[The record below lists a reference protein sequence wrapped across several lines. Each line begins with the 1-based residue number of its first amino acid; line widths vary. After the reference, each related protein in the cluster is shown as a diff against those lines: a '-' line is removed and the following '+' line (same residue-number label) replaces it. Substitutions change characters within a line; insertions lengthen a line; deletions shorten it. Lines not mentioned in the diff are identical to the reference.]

1 MRVDATPIST
11 SESTSMRLRPI
22 RSPRCP
28 ATIPPMGRARN
39 PTPYAANDERR
50 PTAGVWFGKN
60 WLPNTSADAV
70 A

>member
-1 MRVDATPIST
+1 
-11 SESTSMRLRPI
+11 MRLRPI

-28 ATIPPMGRARN
+28 ATIPPMGRARK
-39 PTPYAANDERR
+39 PTPYAAIDDSS